1 MLLLCGLMIRR
12 NASLV
17 KKPRSRY
24 DRRHMEILLVA
35 DGLKL
40 KGKQATISINSTK
53 DLSSYQAFL
62 SLHKLDSLPASNM
75 VMIDGSG
82 EYEVAGVKI
91 SGVSA
96 EQEIV
101 YTLTID
107 SIVLTVGTL
116 SALEKLH
123 SKLPESAILVV
134 NAEADGNPSFVSSVA
149 TSVVLFTGLF
159 GKSVGEKVAK
169 TGLQIMNKYT
179 VTADK
184 LPTELQTILL
194 S

>member
-1 MLLLCGLMIRR
+1 
-12 NASLV
+12 
-17 KKPRSRY
+17 
-24 DRRHMEILLVA
+24 MEILLVA

>member
-1 MLLLCGLMIRR
+1 
-12 NASLV
+12 
-17 KKPRSRY
+17 
-24 DRRHMEILLVA
+24 MEILLLA
-35 DGLKL
+35 DGIKL

-75 VMIDGSG
+75 VILDGAG

-91 SGVSA
+91 SSLGVD
-96 EQEIV
+96 QEIV

-107 SIVLTVGTL
+107 SIVLTVGSL

-123 SKLPESAILVV
+123 SKLPESAILIV

-149 TSVVLFTGLF
+149 TSAVLFTGVF
-159 GKSVGEKVAK
+159 AKSVGEKVAK
-169 TGLQIMNKYT
+169 TDLQTMNKYA

-194 S
+194 T